1 VLLAF
6 GSFAGSLAVLIVGI
20 SFWIV
25 PRWSIDENARRSALA
40 LVPDERRARVSFVVD
55 LAPIALGLIVSGPLA
70 LFGIATGHYW
80 VVALAAV
87 VIAAIAIR
95 PSLRVRREWDD
106 SLLNWRLRRRKQNR
120 AIDL

>member
-1 VLLAF
+1 
-6 GSFAGSLAVLIVGI
+6 
-20 SFWIV
+20 V

-55 LAPIALGLIVSGPLA
+55 LAPIAVGLIVSGPLA
-70 LFGIATGHYW
+70 LFGILTGAYW

-87 VIAAIAIR
+87 VVALVAIR
-95 PSLRVRREWDD
+95 PSLRVRREWED

-120 AIDL
+120 ALDLE